1 MERFTEDANEL
12 PLPDIEDFAGTPFYR
27 LLFKIPESL
36 VTQHLIFI
44 ERSGFSDQ
52 EAVEYLEGI
61 IEGRAE
67 ALTETVISD
76 AGLLERIRDQ
86 KESILKHLETDV
98 FTDTENFLGSGMTA
112 KVKFFEISDLS
123 TGEMLPLA
131 IKYLLTPTKMTLSAS
146 AEHDML
152 IEVERIQKVEA
163 IEEQAHLNYIKVPHP
178 YFHHQNSKIQCYGME
193 LVDGF
198 DLSKEL
204 YNMKSG
210 EEKNQLINILS
221 ALDTEVLEEEIETFF
236 NCMHEYCIHGDMKPA
251 NIMVSKGGKFYIIDF
266 GQSRLISDIPEKARD
281 QLYTLREDEIRIA
294 KTSIRKLISDAQAI
308 VADK

>member
-1 MERFTEDANEL
+1 
-12 PLPDIEDFAGTPFYR
+12 
-27 LLFKIPESL
+27 
-36 VTQHLIFI
+36 
-44 ERSGFSDQ
+44 
-52 EAVEYLEGI
+52 
-61 IEGRAE
+61 
-67 ALTETVISD
+67 
-76 AGLLERIRDQ
+76 
-86 KESILKHLETDV
+86 
-98 FTDTENFLGSGMTA
+98 
-112 KVKFFEISDLS
+112 
-123 TGEMLPLA
+123 
-131 IKYLLTPTKMTLSAS
+131 
-146 AEHDML
+146 
-152 IEVERIQKVEA
+152 
-163 IEEQAHLNYIKVPHP
+163 
-178 YFHHQNSKIQCYGME
+178 ME

-204 YNMKSG
+204 DNMKSG
-210 EEKNQLINILS
+210 EEKDQLIGILS